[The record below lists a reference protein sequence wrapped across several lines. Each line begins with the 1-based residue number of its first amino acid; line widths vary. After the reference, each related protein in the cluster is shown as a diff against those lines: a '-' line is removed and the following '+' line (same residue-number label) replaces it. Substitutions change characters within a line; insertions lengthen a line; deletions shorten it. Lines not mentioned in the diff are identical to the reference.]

1 MRKFDLWRGQD
12 HGLELSLHELRRPHQ
27 PSAFLDRHPRAV
39 GREPR
44 RLVRRGAIF
53 GRGIFGS
60 LIQAVIALA
69 ILYPSLAVAAKRFH
83 DRDKSGW
90 WILILFIPI
99 IGFIWYLVE
108 LGF

>member
-1 MRKFDLWRGQD
+1 
-12 HGLELSLHELRRPHQ
+12 
-27 PSAFLDRHPRAV
+27 
-39 GREPR
+39 
-44 RLVRRGAIF
+44 
-53 GRGIFGS
+53 
-60 LIQAVIALA
+60 VIALA

-108 LGF
+108 LGFLPGMPSPNRFGPDPLGMPALPGRA